1 MIDTLTT
8 SELRSGTTTRL
19 EARRSAE
26 IAGLANTLTSRRSFG
41 DRIMLAKVC
50 SAIGRGLKSSLLF
63 GVSNR
68 SNCAL
73 AVYRV
78 CHTSVAATSAT
89 PARMQPPSSSQYQL
103 RSSFSIK
110 GQALNPGAAL
120 PFDENSVSACLSHS
134 GRAPLFSAGPPLV
147 KSSLRLSSSG
157 ERRFDG
163 EPKFKFVLSSILT
176 VLTLRSHARQTCSE
190 QRA

>member
-1 MIDTLTT
+1 MAASGLSAVIDTLTT

-19 EARRSAE
+19 EAKRSAE
-26 IAGLANTLTSRRSFG
+26 IAGLANALTSRKSFG

-50 SAIGRGLKSSLLF
+50 SEIGRGLKSSLLF

-68 SNCAL
+68 SSCAV

-110 GQALNPGAAL
+110 GQALNPGAGL

-134 GRAPLFSAGPPLV
+134 GRVPLFAAGAPLGKTPL
-147 KSSLRLSSSG
+147 LPRLSRG
-157 ERRFDG
+157 RRVDG
-163 EPKFKFVLSSILT
+163 GPKFKFFLLSLLT
-176 VLTLRSHARQTCSE
+176 VFTFGLR
-190 QRA
+190 